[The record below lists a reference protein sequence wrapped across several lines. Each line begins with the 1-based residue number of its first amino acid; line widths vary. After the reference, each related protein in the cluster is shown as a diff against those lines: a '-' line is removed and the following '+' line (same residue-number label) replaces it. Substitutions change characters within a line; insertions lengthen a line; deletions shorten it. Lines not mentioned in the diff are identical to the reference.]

1 MPRIVSESRVTS
13 RVTAL
18 DIHAPEIADGAEA
31 GQVVLTR
38 VDQNSPWLPKPLSG
52 VDREKGLITFLSR
65 DENRPKDTEIE
76 LSGPFGRLKIA
87 DRAGVGKVLFVAE
100 GIGISAIAPLLQKTK
115 ENGSYTMIIAGF
127 SSKNDVYWMKRLN
140 ESSDELYVVTEDGSY
155 GIKGPLRHTLRAVCE
170 HAGDIER
177 AHAAGS
183 LKLLRTTA
191 DVTRTFQIPTTVSL
205 AAIFDDAVPP
215 MTPNAAPERPAVGPS
230 APVDEA
236 FDWTHATDLD
246 AHATDF
252 DALARR
258 LGILVTR

>member
-18 DIHAPEIADGAEA
+18 DVHAPEIADGAEA

-38 VDQNSPWLPKPLSG
+38 VDPNSPWLPKPLSG

-155 GIKGPLRHTLRAVCE
+155 GIKGPVRNTLRAVCE
-170 HAGDIER
+170 QIADIER
-177 AHAAGS
+177 VHAAGS
-183 LKLLRTTA
+183 LKLLKATA
-191 DVTRTFQIPTTVSL
+191 DVTRSFSIPATVTL
-205 AAIFDDAVPP
+205 ATVFDDADPFR
-215 MTPNAAPERPAVGPS
+215 NGDGDQARAAVEG
-230 APVDEA
+230 VD
-236 FDWTHATDLD
+236 WNKSTDLD
-246 AHATDF
+246 AHDVDF
-252 DALARR
+252 DALARKF
-258 LGILVTR
+258 GISATK